1 MAFTDSIKWNGKS
14 IRDLFAEI
22 TEVRGRGKPA
32 LKTSGVDVPGR
43 HGRIAFKQT
52 YKPRVIEIEGTIEGS
67 SHASLMSNIENVK
80 SLFAMEDETLP
91 PGEESIAD
99 GMKYG
104 RLEFGDETDRH
115 YRAVFDGIFEFPE
128 LSHRWMS
135 NDMKLFRAR
144 FRCDD
149 PFSYGNTLSEV
160 TMSGK
165 ANEFKKISTGTM
177 RSKPVIEL
185 KGAVTNPMIVE
196 GDKTAVVH
204 FDYNDN
210 LSDVTLSTVSGNFTN
225 KFGYRSVKS
234 LTTRQSKA
242 IQLTGSDN
250 LYYDRGSIVNGLN
263 YTNFNPYQGTI
274 MFWLKPYFDG
284 DDNKNHSIFH
294 EVGNSSN
301 DIFIEKTGGNTL
313 RVSLMAGG
321 TNRTAT
327 INVTSS
333 NFAAGTWYFLV
344 VRWDTKNSFDGTNYL
359 GIRLDSADS
368 ESSSA
373 LGVPTAVDETLSI
386 GQVSTNIATDI
397 FDGLIHWQIYERAL
411 TDSEVTDL
419 YNSGAGV
426 EPFVTPDT
434 KLLSAGELSSGDP
447 VSVQYPWVD
456 NKLPEGDMEV
466 DPSAEWS
473 TGAGVTVTNET
484 TIVKY
489 DTKSAKL
496 SWTGAASG
504 ISANLTSD
512 VISGDLFYRFW
523 IYVESLNA
531 SDELFFE
538 IQGTPLVNR
547 RLDTGTDDLG
557 VTFATGKWLYYEAVF
572 NRSSSAARLFKIRK
586 DNTNGDAV
594 VYVDQMDCQASG
606 VSVSN
611 GAMGGTYTGGT
622 GAEIPPNWLINAV
635 ANVTGSKETSD
646 TKGGSDA
653 FKCVVTSG
661 VQQGID
667 QSLTFTID
675 KWYLIQFW
683 LKVSAGN
690 FNKGGLDNFRTG
702 GTPALFEGVVRITSS
717 GIIAGNDWNKYTF
730 LAKCTQTGENE
741 FVFFGNNGCTFL
753 VDNASIIELDT
764 VSANASAKSATEID
778 SYSQEKFGQ
787 GLRIDGGDTLSWNIV
802 GNKNEG
808 SVILWLRPQFAA
820 GWADDADD
828 PVIIEIYYDS
838 NNYLRLFYDWT
849 NDKFIFRKRAAGVDY
864 DSEAGSQTFSK
875 NDRLCLIGTFGSN
888 GVRLYVNGALGS
900 VTNANITTLA
910 GNPASIY
917 LSDNAQTS
925 FPDSVFD
932 EFYLLS
938 RELSAQEVLKYSN
951 ANRAQKNDNAKFS
964 MTKGFA
970 AGDKL
975 LINSEEETVEFADS
989 SAGTFVNAIASMDSG
1004 SLFPNLDP
1012 KEAVIYNKTAGG
1024 GIKLDFLKKWL

>member
-1 MAFTDSIKWNGKS
+1 MAFSDSIKWNGKS

-32 LKTSGVDVPGR
+32 LKTSDVDLPGR
-43 HGRIAFKQT
+43 HGRITFKQT

-104 RLEFGDETDRH
+104 RLEFGDESGRH

-149 PFSYGNTLSEV
+149 PFSYGNTISEV
-160 TMSGK
+160 TMSAK
-165 ANEFKKISTGTM
+165 ANEFKKINTGTM

-242 IQLTGSDN
+242 IQLTGSDS

-294 EVGNSSN
+294 EAGNSSN

-456 NKLPEGDMEV
+456 NEFADGNQEN
-466 DPSAEWS
+466 DPSIEWTFGGS
-473 TGAGVTVTNET
+473 GGTGANTAVTNNT
-484 TIVKY
+484 STVKY
-489 DTKSAKL
+489 DLQSAKL
-496 SWTGAASG
+496 TWVSAAADALMYSTTVELVFPHG
-504 ISANLTSD
+504 Y
-512 VISGDLFYRFW
+512 FYRLWVYF
-523 IYVESLNA
+523 ETLHA
-531 SDELFFE
+531 SDEMEL
-538 IQGTPLVNR
+538 IATTAGLVFTR

-557 VTFATGKWLYYEAVF
+557 VAFATGKWLYYEGTFKTAG
-572 NRSSSAARLFKIRK
+572 SAGLEFRFKKI
-586 DNTNGDAV
+586 NANGDATL
-594 VYVDQMDCQASG
+594 YVDQMDCHEVETINPSFEGTYSSG
-606 VSVSN
+606 VAPN
-611 GAMGGTYTGGT
+611 WTKAGT
-622 GAEIPPNWLINAV
+622 GTLTEENA
-635 ANVTGSKETSD
+635 D
-646 TKGGSDA
+646 THSGIAAQKLVG
-653 FKCVVTSG
+653 TSG
-661 VQQGID
+661 
-667 QSLTFTID
+667 L
-675 KWYLIQFW
+675 QFRQ
-683 LKVSAGN
+683 N
-690 FNKGGLDNFRTG
+690 FS
-702 GTPALFEGVVRITSS
+702 GV
-717 GIIAGNDWNKYTF
+717 
-730 LAKCTQTGENE
+730 
-741 FVFFGNNGCTFL
+741 L
-753 VDNASIIELDT
+753 VDNAWYLFSCWVKRTAGSAGLSAQFTDFSGGDITFFTGFGASEWTKITALFQYDALLTFFYFGIGNGDTWLIDDTSIIELDKVT
-764 VSANASAKSATEID
+764 ANVAS
-778 SYSQEKFGQ
+778 
-787 GLRIDGGDTLSWNIV
+787 
-802 GNKNEG
+802 
-808 SVILWLRPQFAA
+808 
-820 GWADDADD
+820 
-828 PVIIEIYYDS
+828 
-838 NNYLRLFYDWT
+838 
-849 NDKFIFRKRAAGVDY
+849 
-864 DSEAGSQTFSK
+864 
-875 NDRLCLIGTFGSN
+875 
-888 GVRLYVNGALGS
+888 
-900 VTNANITTLA
+900 
-910 GNPASIY
+910 
-917 LSDNAQTS
+917 
-925 FPDSVFD
+925 
-932 EFYLLS
+932 
-938 RELSAQEVLKYSN
+938 
-951 ANRAQKNDNAKFS
+951 
-964 MTKGFA
+964 
-970 AGDKL
+970 
-975 LINSEEETVEFADS
+975 
-989 SAGTFVNAIASMDSG
+989 
-1004 SLFPNLDP
+1004 
-1012 KEAVIYNKTAGG
+1012 
-1024 GIKLDFLKKWL
+1024 